1 MRRHESR
8 VALVTAEFW
17 WSMEAQTLFPSSVVL
32 ATAVAQPA
40 GLQYPWKSA
49 VGLSGPGVS
58 LIGAELS
65 KARGLGS
72 SAARWCGVWH
82 ASSAGGSP
90 SPLVPKQH
98 HRVAF
103 FSGYIC
109 PASNPMHFGRSL
121 HGLRT
126 MGRRSISR
134 AIGMPGITFDATWP
148 RSWMTATQGLPLGAH
163 SPGAR
168 RVWRNSYDV
177 FSITKGSPSQAPT
190 SRAVCYTQ
198 QRCTCSSQ
206 APSWGGGTRSS
217 SSRVTGALS
226 CGISRGG
233 SGQFEG
239 VRSPP
244 LV

>member
-1 MRRHESR
+1 MEVGGR
-8 VALVTAEFW
+8 AL
-17 WSMEAQTLFPSSVVL
+17 
-32 ATAVAQPA
+32 
-40 GLQYPWKSA
+40 GPWCYSDWGRA
-49 VGLSGPGVS
+49 
-58 LIGAELS
+58 A

-72 SAARWCGVWH
+72 SVARWCGVSP
-82 ASSAGGSP
+82 ASSVGGSYP
-90 SPLVPKQH
+90 PLVPKQH

-109 PASNPMHFGRSL
+109 PASNPMHLGRSL
-121 HGLRT
+121 HWLRN
-126 MGRRSISR
+126 MGRRSKSR
-134 AIGMPGITFDATWP
+134 AIGMPGITFDATWL
-148 RSWMTATQGLPLGAH
+148 RSWMTATHGLPLGVH

-168 RVWRNSYDV
+168 RVWRNSYSV
-177 FSITKGSPSQAPT
+177 FSITKGSPSKAPT
-190 SRAVCYTQ
+190 STAAFYTQ

-206 APSWGGGTRSS
+206 ALCWGGGSRSS

>member
-1 MRRHESR
+1 MGPSCQRLAVWEVPQRGGEVCCTPRQWGAHPPRWSR
-8 VALVTAEFW
+8 NSITA
-17 WSMEAQTLFPSSVVL
+17 SLF
-32 ATAVAQPA
+32 
-40 GLQYPWKSA
+40 
-49 VGLSGPGVS
+49 
-58 LIGAELS
+58 
-65 KARGLGS
+65 
-72 SAARWCGVWH
+72 
-82 ASSAGGSP
+82 
-90 SPLVPKQH
+90 
-98 HRVAF
+98 F
-103 FSGYIC
+103 GYIC

-121 HGLRT
+121 HWLRT

-148 RSWMTATQGLPLGAH
+148 RSWMTATHGLPLIVH

-177 FSITKGSPSQAPT
+177 FSITKGSPSKAPT
-190 SRAVCYTQ
+190 SRAAST
-198 QRCTCSSQ
+198 
-206 APSWGGGTRSS
+206 PSNGARVQVKPRAGGGGSRSS

>member
-1 MRRHESR
+1 MG
-8 VALVTAEFW
+8 
-17 WSMEAQTLFPSSVVL
+17 PSCQRL
-32 ATAVAQPA
+32 AVWEVPQ
-40 GLQYPWKSA
+40 
-49 VGLSGPGVS
+49 
-58 LIGAELS
+58 
-65 KARGLGS
+65 RGG
-72 SAARWCGVWH
+72 AARRPPRQWGAHPPRWSRNSIT
-82 ASSAGGSP
+82 AS
-90 SPLVPKQH
+90 L
-98 HRVAF
+98 F
-103 FSGYIC
+103 FGYIC

-148 RSWMTATQGLPLGAH
+148 RSWMTATHGLPLGVH

-168 RVWRNSYDV
+168 RVWRNSYSV
-177 FSITKGSPSQAPT
+177 FSITKGSPSKAPT
-190 SRAVCYTQ
+190 SSAAYYTQ

-206 APSWGGGTRSS
+206 APCWGGGSRSS